1 MKMKIKMKMKMKK
14 SSGEEKSECVL
25 VCILVF
31 IVFHV
36 KDRQRLCG
44 FSVCWSRHDIRLFP
58 GLVFVICVFFF
69 DSNSL
74 SKKIVLTILIIKL

>member
-1 MKMKIKMKMKMKK
+1 MKMKMKK

-25 VCILVF
+25 MCVLVCVLVCILVF
-31 IVFHV
+31 VVFHV

-58 GLVFVICVFFF
+58 GSSVRYMCFLF
-69 DSNSL
+69 
-74 SKKIVLTILIIKL
+74 

>member
-1 MKMKIKMKMKMKK
+1 MKMKMKK

-25 VCILVF
+25 MCVLVCVLVCILVF
-31 IVFHV
+31 VVFHV

-74 SKKIVLTILIIKL
+74 SKKR